1 MQSVVTKQLV
11 SLLRLCFYPSQG
23 STFKEGVLIDETGE
37 MLIALPKKSLIII
50 R

>member
-23 STFKEGVLIDETGE
+23 STFKEGVLKDETGE
-37 MLIALPKKSLIII
+37 ILIALPKKSLIII